1 MRIKI
6 DFFSDSNTDPSAKM
20 REAMAKAKVGNEA
33 ACEDPT
39 VNELVATA
47 CKILGKPAGIFLIS
61 GTMSNVIA
69 YKVHIQ
75 RPGDYLLLDETS
87 HPLIVQSG
95 LIAAQAHATPLPI
108 KGTRGIFT
116 GEQIVEFITRP
127 SLRNIPRV
135 GLVSIEQTTNF
146 GGGAVWPLEYIQ
158 EISSLCKENDVFTH
172 LDGARLFNACA
183 HTKISP
189 KEYASYFDSVFIDF
203 SKGLGAPMGAILLGS
218 EEFIEKA
225 WYYKF
230 QIGGGMHQAGIISA
244 ACLYALH
251 NNINCLEEDHKK
263 MQHLIEGLDS
273 IDQVIIDIDLYK
285 TNIAYFSLRT
295 NCIST
300 QELIN
305 VLVTNYGIRMANIKG
320 KIRAI
325 THRDISYEDI
335 NTTVSAIRKI
345 LSNFLH

>member
-116 GEQIVEFITRP
+116 GEQIIKFITRP

-135 GLVSIEQTTNF
+135 RLVSIEQTTNF

-244 ACLYALH
+244 ACLYALR
-251 NNINCLEEDHKK
+251 NNVSSLEEDHKK

-285 TNIAYFSLRT
+285 TNIAYFSLRN

-305 VLVTNYGIRMANIKG
+305 VLITNYGIRMANIKG

-335 NTTVSAIRKI
+335 NTTISAIRKI
-345 LSNFLH
+345 LSK

>member
-6 DFFSDSNTDPSAKM
+6 DFFSNSNTEPSAKM

-39 VNELVATA
+39 LNELVATA

-75 RPGDYLLLDETS
+75 RSGDYLLLDETS

-146 GGGAVWPLEYIQ
+146 GG
-158 EISSLCKENDVFTH
+158 
-172 LDGARLFNACA
+172 
-183 HTKISP
+183 
-189 KEYASYFDSVFIDF
+189 
-203 SKGLGAPMGAILLGS
+203 
-218 EEFIEKA
+218 
-225 WYYKF
+225 
-230 QIGGGMHQAGIISA
+230 MHVPNQQ
-244 ACLYALH
+244 
-251 NNINCLEEDHKK
+251 N
-263 MQHLIEGLDS
+263 
-273 IDQVIIDIDLYK
+273 
-285 TNIAYFSLRT
+285 
-295 NCIST
+295 
-300 QELIN
+300 
-305 VLVTNYGIRMANIKG
+305 
-320 KIRAI
+320 
-325 THRDISYEDI
+325 
-335 NTTVSAIRKI
+335 I
-345 LSNFLH
+345 LSMLRNLI